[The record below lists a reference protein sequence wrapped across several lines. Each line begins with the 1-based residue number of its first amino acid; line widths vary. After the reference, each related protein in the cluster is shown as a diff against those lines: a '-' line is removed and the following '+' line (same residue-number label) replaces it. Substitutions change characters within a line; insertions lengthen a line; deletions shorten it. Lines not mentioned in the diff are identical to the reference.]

1 MVSEMGEA
9 CSTARRYGDAYK
21 ALTGKRVG
29 KIPLR
34 RPTLTLEDNIKIEIK
49 VIACLSTRLM

>member
-9 CSTARRYGDAYK
+9 CSTAIKHGGAYK
-21 ALTGKRVG
+21 ALIGKRVG

-49 VIACLSTRLM
+49 VIAGLSTRLM